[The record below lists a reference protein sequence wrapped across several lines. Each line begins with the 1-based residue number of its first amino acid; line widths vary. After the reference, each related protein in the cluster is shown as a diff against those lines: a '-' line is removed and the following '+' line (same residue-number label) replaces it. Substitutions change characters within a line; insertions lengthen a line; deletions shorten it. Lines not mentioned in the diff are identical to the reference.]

1 METLKKRSILHID
14 MDAFFASIEQE
25 DHPQLQGKPVL
36 VGGSAKERGV
46 VAAASYEARRF
57 GCHSA
62 MPMATAM
69 RLCPQAV
76 IMPGRMQRY
85 AEVSEQIFEIM
96 GQFTPEIEP
105 LSIDEAF
112 LDVTGCEKLFGPAE
126 HIAREIKRQIHQR
139 THLTAS
145 VGVAPNK
152 LLAKLASDLK
162 KPDGLVIVPVDRV
175 EEFLDPLAISRLWGV
190 GKATL
195 PRFEE
200 LGLRTF
206 GDVRKLSLE
215 AIRKYFGSAGED
227 FYRFVRGIDDRPV
240 TTESETRSISTETTF
255 AADVPVR
262 ELEYL
267 RGVLLDQTDQV
278 ARRLRRQKL
287 LARTVTIKIR
297 SGNFTTITRSV
308 TMESPTDQTQDF
320 WNAAVELFRKW
331 GNEKPF
337 PVRLLGMGVSS
348 LRGPGGQQLMLF
360 DQEENLRRQQ
370 LDRAMDEIRDKF
382 GGDAIKR
389 GMSKP

>member
-1 METLKKRSILHID
+1 